1 MAFPVSALSQSSPF
15 PSVGQSL
22 IFLLPLPIPLAGGGG
37 KKALLSR
44 EGQQTSREKS
54 LKLLE
59 GQGRGDRE
67 GRGEASGHCC
77 LLMPLPT
84 VQGEGMGTG
93 MLGVRS
99 NREERGA
106 GETHC

>member
-1 MAFPVSALSQSSPF
+1 M
-15 PSVGQSL
+15 GQSL
-22 IFLLPLPIPLAGGGG
+22 IFLLPLPLPLAGGGG